1 MSSSKFLLFPV
12 LALFLTVA
20 ASAQKKQPP
29 PPPAHAKSPSPA
41 VTDELIHKQFGDNC
55 SLLPG
60 PPQFVAD
67 MDDDGIEDL
76 IVAAKCKNPM
86 ADKDEYSFVVADP
99 YDSFLGYSD
108 VKVTSTFASDEPD
121 RRGISLLIIHGAEKD
136 GWRAE
141 TPKAKF
147 LLINLPFK
155 TLTVKRL
162 AMKKKTIL
170 GIYMEEK
177 GEGEDTSS
185 VIFWDGKK
193 YKYQQLGVDAGVTAS
208 AREGFKHRGHKV
220 HRGFWLFSAL
230 QNRFPFI
237 FQLQLFFHF
246 RL

>member
-1 MSSSKFLLFPV
+1 MSSSKLLLLPAI
-12 LALFLTVA
+12 ALLLTVA
-20 ASAQKKQPP
+20 AAAQKKQPP
-29 PPPAHAKSPSPA
+29 PPPAHATSPSPA

-67 MDDDGIEDL
+67 LDDDGVDDL
-76 IVAAKCKNPM
+76 LVAAKCKNPM
-86 ADKDEYSFVVADP
+86 ADKDEYSFIVADP

-121 RRGISLLIIHGAEKD
+121 RRGISLLIIHGADKD
-136 GWRAE
+136 AWRAE
-141 TPKAKF
+141 KPKGKY

-162 AMKKKTIL
+162 ALKKKTIL

-185 VIFWDGKK
+185 VIYWDGKK
-193 YKYQQLGVDAGVTAS
+193 YRYQQLGSTL
-208 AREGFKHRGHKV
+208 E
-220 HRGFWLFSAL
+220 
-230 QNRFPFI
+230 
-237 FQLQLFFHF
+237 
-246 RL
+246 